1 MTQEH
6 QDEKA
11 GKKQKPNLDTHG
23 KFRNHFRQNSKGIPD
38 SDILLPETVRNR
50 EIAEKV
56 DALMKSGGFKGR
68 RAARKHL
75 GKNSR

>member
-11 GKKQKPNLDTHG
+11 GKRQKLNLDSAG
-23 KFRNHFRQNSKGIPD
+23 KFRNQFRQNSRGIPD

-50 EIAEKV
+50 ETAEKV
-56 DALMKSGGFKGR
+56 DQLMKSGGFKTR
-68 RAARKHL
+68 RAARKSLH
-75 GKNSR
+75 K